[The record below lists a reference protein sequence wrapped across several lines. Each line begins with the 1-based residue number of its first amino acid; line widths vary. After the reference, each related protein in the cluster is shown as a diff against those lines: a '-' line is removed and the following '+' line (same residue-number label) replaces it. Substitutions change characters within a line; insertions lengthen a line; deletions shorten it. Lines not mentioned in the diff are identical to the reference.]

1 MSKHNIDLAEINKFE
16 RIAERWWDLNGEC
29 KPLHEINP
37 LRLQYIC
44 HRSELAGKK
53 VLDVGCGGGIL
64 AESMAKLGADVTG
77 IDMSESAIKAA
88 QLHAKIETIAIDYQ
102 QCTVETLVEQQA
114 DAYDIITC
122 MELLEH
128 VPDPLS
134 VIKACSALVKPNG
147 LVFFSTL
154 NRNIKAYLFAI
165 VGAEYLLNMLPQ
177 GTHDYAKFIQ
187 PAELASW
194 ARQAGLTVDNFKGL
208 TYNPLTKH
216 YRLTDDISV
225 NYLVQCRRGE

>member
-1 MSKHNIDLAEINKFE
+1 MSKHNIDLTEINKFE
-16 RIAERWWDLNGEC
+16 RIADRWWDLDGEC

-44 HRSELAGKK
+44 HYNELAGKQ

-64 AESMAKLGADVTG
+64 AESMARLGADVTG

-88 QLHAKIETIAIDYQ
+88 QLHAKIEALIINYQ
-102 QCTVETLVEQQA
+102 QCTVETLVEQQTH
-114 DAYDIITC
+114 AYDIVTC

-134 VIKACSALVKPNG
+134 VIKACSALVKPDG

-154 NRNIKAYLFAI
+154 NRNLKAYLLAI

-177 GTHDYAKFIQ
+177 GTHNYAKFIQ

-194 ARQAGLTVDNFKGL
+194 ARQAGLAVENFKGI
-208 TYNPLTKH
+208 TYNPLTKQ

-225 NYLVQCRRGE
+225 NYLVQCRKAD